1 MFLALGRSLI
11 GGGRKM
17 VERKKGYV
25 LRLMVLVSIMSVG
38 LFMLSGCSSPPKTL
52 DRSISGPQV
61 IGNPETIR
69 LGIAKLAKKTNLVF
83 EGAGFRPGDSI
94 FITLLGP
101 NETKA
106 IVAEAPIQPDGTF
119 KAVVPP
125 LTKVM
130 EILRGDITF
139 NDKFENV
146 IVISQPPI
154 PKGVYAAKVTSML
167 SNLTAETKVN
177 VKGPTVID
185 SLTDWLG
192 KVTGKIQYKE
202 SK

>member
-1 MFLALGRSLI
+1 MSR
-11 GGGRKM
+11 
-17 VERKKGYV
+17 RKKGSFWKLV
-25 LRLMVLVSIMSVG
+25 VSVFLILTAGVLV
-38 LFMLSGCSSPPKTL
+38 LSGCSSPPKTL
-52 DRSISGPQV
+52 DRSKSGPQV
-61 IGNPETIR
+61 IVNPETIR
-69 LGIAKLAKKTNLVF
+69 LGIARLAKKTNIVF
-83 EGAGFRPGDSI
+83 EGSGFKPGDSI

-119 KAVVPP
+119 KATVPP

-146 IVISQPPI
+146 IVISAPPI
-154 PKGVYAAKVTSML
+154 PKGVYTAKVTSML
-167 SNLTAETKVN
+167 SPLTAETKLT
-177 VKGPTVID
+177 VKGPTVLD

-192 KVTGKIQYKE
+192 KLTGKIQYK
-202 SK
+202 KVK

>member
-192 KVTGKIQYKE
+192 KVTGKIQYKD
-202 SK
+202 